1 MSDFVGYA
9 GDVSPEA
16 AWTALKSDGDARLID
31 VRTTAEWAYVG
42 LPDLGALGK
51 APVTVEWKQFPS
63 MAVNPG
69 FAGAVAAAGV
79 EERRGAVF
87 PVPVGRAVARCGAG
101 DVRAGLWTLLQC
113 RHRFRGRP
121 GRSGPSGNRRRLE
134 DRGTALAAGLTK
146 GLGTRL
152 AGAAPKRN
160 GADPASAAAGARG
173 WNEDVRDGT

>member
-51 APVTVEWKQFPS
+51 APVTVEWKRFPS

-79 EERRGAVF
+79 EKGAALYF
-87 PVPVGRAVARCGAG
+87 LC
-101 DVRAGLWTLLQC
+101 
-113 RHRFRGRP
+113 
-121 GRSGPSGNRRRLE
+121 RSGVRSRDAAQAMSALGYGPCFNVATGFEGDR
-134 DRGTALAAGLTK
+134 DAAGHRGTVGGWKTGGLPW
-146 GLGTRL
+146 RQ
-152 AGAAPKRN
+152 A
-160 GADPASAAAGARG
+160 
-173 WNEDVRDGT
+173 

>member
-42 LPDLGALGK
+42 LPDLGAFGK
-51 APVTVEWKQFPS
+51 APVTVEWKRFPS

-79 EERRGAVF
+79 EKGAALYF
-87 PVPVGRAVARCGAG
+87 LC
-101 DVRAGLWTLLQC
+101 
-113 RHRFRGRP
+113 
-121 GRSGPSGNRRRLE
+121 RSGVRSRDAARAMSALGYGPCFNVATGFEGDR
-134 DRGTALAAGLTK
+134 DAAGHRGTVGGWKTGGLPW
-146 GLGTRL
+146 RQ
-152 AGAAPKRN
+152 A
-160 GADPASAAAGARG
+160 
-173 WNEDVRDGT
+173 

>member
-51 APVTVEWKQFPS
+51 VPVTVEWKRFPS

-79 EERRGAVF
+79 KRGAALYF
-87 PVPVGRAVARCGAG
+87 LC
-101 DVRAGLWTLLQC
+101 
-113 RHRFRGRP
+113 
-121 GRSGPSGNRRRLE
+121 RSGVRSRDAARAMSALGYGPCFNVATGFEGDR
-134 DRGTALAAGLTK
+134 DAAGHRGTVGGWKTEGLPWRQ
-146 GLGTRL
+146 G
-152 AGAAPKRN
+152 
-160 GADPASAAAGARG
+160 
-173 WNEDVRDGT
+173 

>member
-51 APVTVEWKQFPS
+51 APVTVEWKRFPS

-69 FAGAVAAAGV
+69 FAGAMAAAGV
-79 EERRGAVF
+79 EKGAALYF
-87 PVPVGRAVARCGAG
+87 LC
-101 DVRAGLWTLLQC
+101 
-113 RHRFRGRP
+113 
-121 GRSGPSGNRRRLE
+121 RSGVRSRDAAQAMSALGYGPCFNVATGFEGDR
-134 DRGTALAAGLTK
+134 DAAGHRGTVGGWKTGGLPW
-146 GLGTRL
+146 RQ
-152 AGAAPKRN
+152 A
-160 GADPASAAAGARG
+160 
-173 WNEDVRDGT
+173 

>member
-79 EERRGAVF
+79 ERGAALYF
-87 PVPVGRAVARCGAG
+87 LC
-101 DVRAGLWTLLQC
+101 
-113 RHRFRGRP
+113 
-121 GRSGPSGNRRRLE
+121 RSGVRSRDAAQAMSALGYGPCFNVATGFEGDR
-134 DRGTALAAGLTK
+134 DAAGHRGTVGGWKTEGLPW
-146 GLGTRL
+146 RQ
-152 AGAAPKRN
+152 A
-160 GADPASAAAGARG
+160 
-173 WNEDVRDGT
+173 

>member
-51 APVTVEWKQFPS
+51 APVTVEWKRFPS

-79 EERRGAVF
+79 EKGAALYF
-87 PVPVGRAVARCGAG
+87 LC
-101 DVRAGLWTLLQC
+101 
-113 RHRFRGRP
+113 
-121 GRSGPSGNRRRLE
+121 RSGVRSRDAARAMSALGYGPCFNVATGFEGDR
-134 DRGTALAAGLTK
+134 DAAGHRGTVGGWKTGGLPW
-146 GLGTRL
+146 RQ
-152 AGAAPKRN
+152 A
-160 GADPASAAAGARG
+160 
-173 WNEDVRDGT
+173 

>member
-51 APVTVEWKQFPS
+51 APVTVEWKRFPS

-79 EERRGAVF
+79 ERGAALYF
-87 PVPVGRAVARCGAG
+87 LC
-101 DVRAGLWTLLQC
+101 
-113 RHRFRGRP
+113 
-121 GRSGPSGNRRRLE
+121 RSGVRSRDAAQAMSALGYGPCFNVATGFEGDR
-134 DRGTALAAGLTK
+134 DAAGHRGTVGGWKTGGLPW
-146 GLGTRL
+146 RQ
-152 AGAAPKRN
+152 A
-160 GADPASAAAGARG
+160 
-173 WNEDVRDGT
+173 

>member
-16 AWTALKSDGDARLID
+16 AWTALKSDGDAWLID

-51 APVTVEWKQFPS
+51 APVTVEWKRFPS

-79 EERRGAVF
+79 
-87 PVPVGRAVARCGAG
+87 
-101 DVRAGLWTLLQC
+101 
-113 RHRFRGRP
+113 
-121 GRSGPSGNRRRLE
+121 N
-134 DRGTALAAGLTK
+134 RGTALYFLCRSGVRSRDAARAMSALGYGPCFNVATGFEGDRDAAGHRGTVGGWK
-146 GLGTRL
+146 TGGLPWRQ
-152 AGAAPKRN
+152 A
-160 GADPASAAAGARG
+160 
-173 WNEDVRDGT
+173 

>member
-79 EERRGAVF
+79 
-87 PVPVGRAVARCGAG
+87 
-101 DVRAGLWTLLQC
+101 
-113 RHRFRGRP
+113 
-121 GRSGPSGNRRRLE
+121 N
-134 DRGTALAAGLTK
+134 RGTALYFLCRSGVRSRDAAQAMSALGYGPCFNVATGFEGDRDAAGHRGTVGGWK
-146 GLGTRL
+146 TEGLPWRQG
-152 AGAAPKRN
+152 
-160 GADPASAAAGARG
+160 
-173 WNEDVRDGT
+173 

>member
-16 AWTALKSDGDARLID
+16 AWTALKSDDDARLID

-51 APVTVEWKQFPS
+51 APVTVEWKRFPS

-79 EERRGAVF
+79 EKGAALYF
-87 PVPVGRAVARCGAG
+87 LC
-101 DVRAGLWTLLQC
+101 
-113 RHRFRGRP
+113 
-121 GRSGPSGNRRRLE
+121 RSGVRSRDAARAMSALGYGPCFNVATGFEGDR
-134 DRGTALAAGLTK
+134 DAAGHRGTVGGWKTGGLPW
-146 GLGTRL
+146 RQ
-152 AGAAPKRN
+152 A
-160 GADPASAAAGARG
+160 
-173 WNEDVRDGT
+173 

>member
-51 APVTVEWKQFPS
+51 APVTVEWKRFPS

-79 EERRGAVF
+79 EKGAALYF
-87 PVPVGRAVARCGAG
+87 LC
-101 DVRAGLWTLLQC
+101 
-113 RHRFRGRP
+113 
-121 GRSGPSGNRRRLE
+121 RSGVRSRDAAQAMSALGYGPCFNVATGFEGDR
-134 DRGTALAAGLTK
+134 DAAGHRGTVGGWKTGGLPWRQ
-146 GLGTRL
+146 G
-152 AGAAPKRN
+152 
-160 GADPASAAAGARG
+160 
-173 WNEDVRDGT
+173 

>member
-51 APVTVEWKQFPS
+51 APVTVEWKRFPS

-79 EERRGAVF
+79 ERGAALYF
-87 PVPVGRAVARCGAG
+87 LC
-101 DVRAGLWTLLQC
+101 
-113 RHRFRGRP
+113 
-121 GRSGPSGNRRRLE
+121 RSGVRSRDAAQAMSALGYGPCFNVATGFEGDR
-134 DRGTALAAGLTK
+134 DAAGHRGTVGGWKTGGLPWRQ
-146 GLGTRL
+146 G
-152 AGAAPKRN
+152 
-160 GADPASAAAGARG
+160 
-173 WNEDVRDGT
+173 

>member
-79 EERRGAVF
+79 GRGAALYF
-87 PVPVGRAVARCGAG
+87 LC
-101 DVRAGLWTLLQC
+101 
-113 RHRFRGRP
+113 
-121 GRSGPSGNRRRLE
+121 RSGVRSRDAARAMSALGYGPCFNVATGFEGDR
-134 DRGTALAAGLTK
+134 DAAGHRGTIGGWKTEGLPW
-146 GLGTRL
+146 RQ
-152 AGAAPKRN
+152 A
-160 GADPASAAAGARG
+160 
-173 WNEDVRDGT
+173 